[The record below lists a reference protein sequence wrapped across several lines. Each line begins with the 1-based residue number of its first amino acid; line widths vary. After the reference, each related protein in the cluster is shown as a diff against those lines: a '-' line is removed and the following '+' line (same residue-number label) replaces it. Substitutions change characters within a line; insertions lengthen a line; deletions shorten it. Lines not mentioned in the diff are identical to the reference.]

1 MFSQGLCLSPT
12 VLQQRLLLPLF
23 RPRFSVAPDQEV
35 GFQLNLFRS
44 TYDDEYENENV
55 RKING
60 KKLEWDEKQKMI
72 SMERADNLFCSQ
84 CSRPEPQTLFGESG
98 GRGFNSR
105 CPQNNVFHENSIKVY
120 LYKNLDDW

>member
-1 MFSQGLCLSPT
+1 M
-12 VLQQRLLLPLF
+12 
-23 RPRFSVAPDQEV
+23 APDQEV
-35 GFQLNLFRS
+35 GFQLNLLRS
-44 TYDDEYENENV
+44 AYDDEYENENV

-60 KKLEWDEKQKMI
+60 KKLEWDEKQEMI

-84 CSRPEPQTLFGESG
+84 CRLTQALFGESE

-120 LYKNLDDW
+120 